1 MPRCLFG
8 RPARGEA
15 DCSQQCLQPHQGG
28 WDCSVSAPASKA
40 PRIVALDHSPIAKMR
55 AGAAT
60 TTSIP
65 ALRGWVS
72 EINCMEG
79 SAQTQLM
86 DFSFPRAPFR
96 SCRRSAR
103 LYLCGEAALIH
114 FLHDLCS
121 LACSRSTPPGRGA
134 QELVASISQAR
145 EVSPWSKIT
154 AAKKLPLQV
163 REFVYFCCLLS
174 SN

>member
-1 MPRCLFG
+1 MPWLGLFG
-8 RPARGEA
+8 LCAG
-15 DCSQQCLQPHQGG
+15 LQSTSNGRVGPQPSCQTEGG
-28 WDCSVSAPASKA
+28 CCYRHLHP
-40 PRIVALDHSPIAKMR
+40 SPP
-55 AGAAT
+55 GLG
-60 TTSIP
+60 
-65 ALRGWVS
+65 LR
-72 EINCMEG
+72 EINCREG
-79 SAQTQLM
+79 SAQTRL
-86 DFSFPRAPFR
+86 DGFSFPRAPFR

-103 LYLCGEAALIH
+103 LCLHGEVALIH
-114 FLHDLCS
+114 FLHDPCS

-154 AAKKLPLQV
+154 AAKKLPLQI